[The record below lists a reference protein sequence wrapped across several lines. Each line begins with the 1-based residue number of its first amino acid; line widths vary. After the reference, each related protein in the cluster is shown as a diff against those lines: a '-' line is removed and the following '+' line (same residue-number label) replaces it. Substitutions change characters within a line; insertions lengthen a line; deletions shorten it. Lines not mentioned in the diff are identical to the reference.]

1 MIVRALIWLILGFL
15 AYTLFQIVKQA
26 LLKPPAP
33 PAEKTTRGEDMVQD
47 PECETFIPKNDAIKS
62 LVNGKSIYFCS
73 TECRD
78 KYKKK

>member
-15 AYTLFQIVKQA
+15 AYTVFQIIKQA

-33 PAEKTTRGEDMVQD
+33 PAEKTARGEDMVQD
-47 PECETFIPKNDAIKS
+47 PECETFIPKNDAVKALI
-62 LVNGKSIYFCS
+62 NGESTYFCS